1 MIFYYLHKLILMDRW
16 KQCVIGRSFI
26 LCMLHF
32 LSSRFLLR
40 WPLVNETL
48 PSIPHLKMQL
58 LSQDSWFSLLGWTLF
73 SAVRSM
79 FQHSVQFPLLLVY
92 CLLCLFL
99 TVDYR
104 LNAGRDFCQLI
115 HYVSSES
122 RTEPKHSIYSV
133 NVFY

>member
-1 MIFYYLHKLILMDRW
+1 MFWSFIIFTNLFWWIDEN
-16 KQCVIGRSFI
+16 CVIGRSFI

-48 PSIPHLKMQL
+48 LSISHLKMQL
-58 LSQDSWFSLLGWTLF
+58 LSQDSWFSLLGWMLF
-73 SAVRSM
+73 SVMRFM

-99 TVDYR
+99 IVDYR
-104 LNAGRDFCQLI
+104 LNAGRVFCQLI
-115 HYVSSES
+115 HCVSSES
-122 RTEPKHSIYSV
+122 RTEPKPS
-133 NVFY
+133 FTT